1 MLKTADDEEALESA
15 YQVFRKEDEMTP
27 SNHPIPY
34 DEKRKDIRFS
44 CQKMADVFIGA
55 QRYSGCIR
63 NESKG
68 GVFVETRGS
77 FLAGDDVMVVYESP
91 IGIDLKRSGK
101 IVKIKLGGIGI
112 KFNHPGYNL

>member
-1 MLKTADDEEALESA
+1 MLKPAGDEEARKFA
-15 YQVFRKEDEMTP
+15 YQVFRKEDEMTS
-27 SNHPIPY
+27 SNHPIQY
-34 DEKRKDIRFS
+34 DEKRKDIRHN
-44 CQKMADVFIGA
+44 CQKMAEVFIGA

-77 FLAGDDVMVVYESP
+77 FLSGDDVMVVYESP

-101 IVKIKLGGIGI
+101 IVKIDLNGIGI
-112 KFNHPGYNL
+112 KFNHPGYNR